1 MLSEGGHQLC
11 ETSQCL
17 LPILQLHLALW
28 NLRALFMLCIFRTIS
43 NLIAVSLLLPAAA
56 APKIKSRPR
65 KEMLG

>member
-11 ETSQCL
+11 ETSLCVL
-17 LPILQLHLALW
+17 VLQLHLALW
-28 NLRALFMLCIFRTIS
+28 NLCALFMLCIFRTIS

-56 APKIKSRPR
+56 APKIKSHPR